1 MVKLHTQVLW
11 VRKASSSAASVNRLL
26 SDRQCLVI
34 IMYLNAILTHHRN
47 ADPVSQ
53 LPVNNSLLMYNLSTA
68 TIKKKTLRLSKV
80 EEILLESLHCTLR
93 YLGFFSLLKCVVLEV
108 TQLTHINLF
117 YLTLP
122 LICIQKESK
131 EAYGTIQ
138 VSITVIIII
147 H

>member
-1 MVKLHTQVLW
+1 MVKLHTQVLR

-68 TIKKKTLRLSKV
+68 TIKKKL
-80 EEILLESLHCTLR
+80 
-93 YLGFFSLLKCVVLEV
+93 
-108 TQLTHINLF
+108 
-117 YLTLP
+117 
-122 LICIQKESK
+122 
-131 EAYGTIQ
+131 
-138 VSITVIIII
+138 
-147 H
+147 